1 MLKTYTGRIF
11 DFENITKENIY
22 IPDVL
27 HALPSLN
34 RFLGH
39 SSRPYSVG
47 EHTLRGY
54 LMCADLGFTPEQ
66 AMYWFIHD
74 FTEAYVGDCPT
85 PLKKLLPN
93 FKDYEA
99 QVEKAILEHLGIEPP
114 TEEEY
119 ALVKR
124 IDATMLVLEMRDLTL
139 HDYENFINEDVY
151 LDVLEDVRHKIH
163 DVIYDTEDIEDS
175 LIETFNNLMKLV
187 KGDSFEC
194 LEI

>member
-11 DFENITKENIY
+11 DFNNITKDSIY

-47 EHTLRGY
+47 EHTLRGH
-54 LMCADLGFTPEQ
+54 LMCAELGFTPKQ
-66 AMYWFIHD
+66 ALYWFIHD

-99 QVEKAILEHLGIEPP
+99 QVEQAVLEHLGIEIP

-151 LDVLEDVRHKIH
+151 LDVLDDMRHKIH
-163 DVIYDTEDIEDS
+163 DEIYDTEDIKHS
-175 LIETFNNLMKLV
+175 LIDTFNNLMKLV
-187 KGDSFEC
+187 KGDNFEC

>member
-11 DFENITKENIY
+11 DFNNITKDSIY

-54 LMCADLGFTPEQ
+54 LMCHELGFTPEQ
-66 AMYWFIHD
+66 KLYWFIHD

-99 QVEKAILEHLGIEPP
+99 QVEKAILEHLNLREP

-119 ALVKR
+119 NLVKR

-139 HDYENFINEDVY
+139 HDYQNFINEDVY
-151 LDVLEDVRHKIH
+151 DEMISDMSHKISNNPLNSH
-163 DVIYDTEDIEDS
+163 EVRTS
-175 LIETFNNLMKLV
+175 LKEIFNQLMKLV
-187 KGDSFEC
+187 KGDNFEC

>member
-11 DFENITKENIY
+11 DFENISKDSIY

-47 EHTLRGY
+47 EHTLRGHII
-54 LMCADLGFTPEQ
+54 CHQLGFTTEQ
-66 AMYWFIHD
+66 KLYWFIHD

-99 QVEKAILEHLGIEPP
+99 QVEKAILKHLNLREP

-119 ALVKR
+119 NLVKR
-124 IDATMLVLEMRDLTL
+124 VDATMLVLEMRDLTL

-151 LDVLEDVRHKIH
+151 DEIINDTNHKITSDLQPAH
-163 DVIYDTEDIEDS
+163 KVGEM
-175 LIETFNNLMKLV
+175 LIESFDYLMKSMEEE
-187 KGDSFEC
+187 KYDD
-194 LEI
+194 